1 MLDGTKIKITVS
13 VGISVYEQSPEQFIQ
28 AADDAL
34 YYSKEMVE
42 IRSVLHLKGKMT
54 RRAYKNTHREKIYEL
69 CGCFRL
75 VRQVLLIQRIYDM
88 HRDVLGLRIR

>member
-1 MLDGTKIKITVS
+1 MNNHQSNLFKQLMMHYIT
-13 VGISVYEQSPEQFIQ
+13 P
-28 AADDAL
+28 
-34 YYSKEMVE
+34 KEMVE

-54 RRAYKNTHREKIYEL
+54 RRAYKNTHREGIYEL
-69 CGCFRL
+69 CGYFRL

>member
-1 MLDGTKIKITVS
+1 MNNHQSNLFKLLMMHYIT
-13 VGISVYEQSPEQFIQ
+13 P
-28 AADDAL
+28 
-34 YYSKEMVE
+34 KEMVE

-54 RRAYKNTHREKIYEL
+54 RRENTHREGIYEL

-75 VRQVLLIQRIYDM
+75 VRQVLLIQRICDM